1 MTMTKSTIWEQT
13 ETVRLLTGIPGT
25 QYQESDDANQ
35 HIMRDWVRR
44 LLQQGP
50 VEVQFVKSD
59 GNLRVMNCTLSHTL
73 IPESP
78 VKAVPAGPVDGI
90 VLESRKPRK
99 EPDVHSIRVYDL
111 DIGEWRSFRFDR
123 LRSVTVTLLFS

>member
-1 MTMTKSTIWEQT
+1 MTKSTIWAQT
-13 ETVRLLTGIPGT
+13 ETVRLLTGTPGT
-25 QYQESDDANQ
+25 QYQEADETNQ

-59 GNLRVMNCTLSHTL
+59 GTLRVMRCTLN
-73 IPESP
+73 PEQFP
-78 VKAVPAGPVDGI
+78 VVPTNVPAGPVDGI

-111 DIGEWRSFRFDR
+111 DLGEWRSFRFDR
-123 LRSVTVTLLFS
+123 LRSVTVTLSFS

>member
-1 MTMTKSTIWEQT
+1 MTKSTIWAQT
-13 ETVRLLTGIPGT
+13 EIVRLLSGTPGT
-25 QYQESDDANQ
+25 QYQESDETNQ
-35 HIMRDWVRR
+35 HVMRDWVRR
-44 LLQQGP
+44 LLQHGP

-59 GNLRVMNCTLSHTL
+59 GNLRVMKCTLSHTL

-78 VKAVPAGPVDGI
+78 GMVLEGPVDGI

-123 LRSVTVTLLFS
+123 LRSVTVTLSFA

>member
-1 MTMTKSTIWEQT
+1 MTMTKSTIWAQT
-13 ETVRLLTGIPGT
+13 ETVRLLTGTPGT
-25 QYQESDDANQ
+25 QYQEADETNQ

-59 GNLRVMNCTLSHTL
+59 GTLRVMRCTLN
-73 IPESP
+73 PEQFP
-78 VKAVPAGPVDGI
+78 VVPTNVPAGPVDGI
-90 VLESRKPRK
+90 VLESKKPRK

-123 LRSVTVTLLFS
+123 LRSVTVTLSFS

>member
-1 MTMTKSTIWEQT
+1 MTMTKSTIWAQT
-13 ETVRLLTGIPGT
+13 ETVRLLTGTPGT
-25 QYQESDDANQ
+25 QYQEADETNQ

-59 GNLRVMNCTLSHTL
+59 GTLRVMRCTLN
-73 IPESP
+73 PEQFP
-78 VKAVPAGPVDGI
+78 VVPTNVPAGPVDGI

-111 DIGEWRSFRFDR
+111 DLGEWRSFRFDR
-123 LRSVTVTLLFS
+123 LRSVTVTLSFS

>member
-1 MTMTKSTIWEQT
+1 MTKSTVWEQT
-13 ETVRLLTGIPGT
+13 EIVRLLTGTPGT
-25 QYQESDDANQ
+25 QYQESDETNQ

-59 GNLRVMNCTLSHTL
+59 GNLRVMNCTLN
-73 IPESP
+73 PEQFP
-78 VKAVPAGPVDGI
+78 VVPTNVPTGPVDGI

-111 DIGEWRSFRFDR
+111 DLGEWRSFRFDR
-123 LRSVTVTLLFS
+123 LRSVTVTLSFA

>member
-1 MTMTKSTIWEQT
+1 MTTTKSTIWEQT
-13 ETVRLLTGIPGT
+13 ETVRLLTGTPGT
-25 QYQESDDANQ
+25 QYQESDDVNQ

-50 VEVQFVKSD
+50 VEVEFVKSD
-59 GNLRVMNCTLSHTL
+59 GTLRVMRCTLN
-73 IPESP
+73 PEQFP
-78 VKAVPAGPVDGI
+78 VVPTNVPAGPVDGI
-90 VLESRKPRK
+90 VLESKKPRK

-123 LRSVTVTLLFS
+123 LRSVTVSLSFS

>member
-13 ETVRLLTGIPGT
+13 ETVRLLTGTPGT
-25 QYQESDDANQ
+25 QYQESDETNQ

-59 GNLRVMNCTLSHTL
+59 GDLRVMKCTLSHTL

-78 VKAVPAGPVDGI
+78 VKAVLAGPVDGI
-90 VLESRKPRK
+90 VPESRKPRK
-99 EPDVHSIRVYDL
+99 EPDVHSVRVYDL

-123 LRSVTVTLLFS
+123 LRSVTVTLSFS

>member
-1 MTMTKSTIWEQT
+1 MTKSTVWEQT
-13 ETVRLLTGIPGT
+13 EIVRLLSGNPGT
-25 QYQESDDANQ
+25 QYQESSDANQ
-35 HIMRDWVRR
+35 HIIRDWVRR

-59 GNLRVMNCTLSHTL
+59 GDLRVMKCTLSHTL
-73 IPESP
+73 IPESS
-78 VKAVPAGPVDGI
+78 VKAVLAGPVDGI

-123 LRSVTVTLLFS
+123 LRSVTVSLSFT

>member
-1 MTMTKSTIWEQT
+1 MTMPKSTIWEQT
-13 ETVRLLTGIPGT
+13 ETVRLLTGTPGT

-78 VKAVPAGPVDGI
+78 AKPVPAGPVDGI

-123 LRSVTVTLLFS
+123 LRSVTVTLSFA

>member
-1 MTMTKSTIWEQT
+1 MTMTKSTVWEQT
-13 ETVRLLTGIPGT
+13 EIVRLLTGTPGT
-25 QYQESDDANQ
+25 QYQEADETNQ

-78 VKAVPAGPVDGI
+78 VKAVLAGPVDGI

-111 DIGEWRSFRFDR
+111 ELGEWRSFRFDR
-123 LRSVTVTLLFS
+123 LRSVTVTLSFA

>member
-1 MTMTKSTIWEQT
+1 MTMTKSTIWAQT
-13 ETVRLLTGIPGT
+13 ETVRLLSGIPGT
-25 QYQESDDANQ
+25 QYQESSDANQ
-35 HIMRDWVRR
+35 HVMRDWVRR

-59 GNLRVMNCTLSHTL
+59 GDLRVMKCTLSHTL

-78 VKAVPAGPVDGI
+78 AKPVPAGPVDGI

-99 EPDVHSIRVYDL
+99 EPDVHTIRVYDL

-123 LRSVTVTLLFS
+123 LRSVTVSLSFA